1 MNIKNISLLALGISM
16 SVLAFNASAQVTV
29 EQAWARATVAQ
40 QKVTGAYL
48 RVKSMQEA
56 RLLEV
61 RSSAAGTVQMH
72 EMAMV
77 GDVMKMRELDTV
89 KLPAGQWVEFKPGGY
104 HLMLMD
110 LKKPI
115 AAGDKIPL
123 TLVVEGADKKRQTL
137 EVQAQAR
144 ALGQ

>member
-1 MNIKNISLLALGISM
+1 MNLKKFTWLALGVSM
-16 SVLAFNASAQVTV
+16 SALAFNACAQVTV
-29 EQAWARATVAQ
+29 EQAWARATVPQ

-48 RVKSMQEA
+48 RVKSA
-56 RLLEV
+56 HDSRLIEV
-61 RSSAAGTVQMH
+61 RSTLAGAVQMH

-77 GDVMKMRELDTV
+77 GDVMKMRELDAV

-123 TLVVEGADKKRQTL
+123 TLVVEGADKKRQTV
-137 EVQAQAR
+137 EVQAEAR

>member
-1 MNIKNISLLALGISM
+1 MNLKKFTLLASCVSM
-16 SVLAFNASAQVTV
+16 SALAFNAQAQVSV

-48 RVKSMQEA
+48 RVKSVREA
-56 RLLEV
+56 RLIEV
-61 RSSAAGTVQMH
+61 RSSVAGTVQMH

-123 TLVVEGADKKRQTL
+123 TLVVEGADKKRQTV
-137 EVQAQAR
+137 EVQAEAR